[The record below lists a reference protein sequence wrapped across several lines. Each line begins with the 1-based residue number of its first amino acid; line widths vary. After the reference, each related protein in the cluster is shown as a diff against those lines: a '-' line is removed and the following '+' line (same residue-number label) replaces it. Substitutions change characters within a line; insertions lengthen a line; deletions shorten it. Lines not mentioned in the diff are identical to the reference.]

1 MVIVASLTFFFVIF
15 LAASILTAIAY
26 LAFLK
31 LKADAS
37 DEDRAKLSELREEP
51 VIREEPLGEQ
61 GIGGLNSPLL
71 QTERLST
78 ITFWDT
84 ILARFDFGTLLKT
97 HLDQADLDWSA
108 GRITSMML
116 LIGVVTLAIL
126 MRLVPIWAAL
136 LGMAVA
142 MTAPYNFVLRRRNK
156 RFQKFREHF
165 PDVLDSLAR
174 ALRAGYPLSAAM
186 EMIANETAQPVSAE
200 MRRTSAE
207 ANLGRGWPHALES
220 LGKRMPLL
228 EVNLFIGAVQHR
240 WHPDPEEHAAALADG
255 VRAAAG
261 AGARVVCLQ
270 ELTLSPYFAVD
281 PAGPGLGCDDLRT
294 GERIETAAKM
304 IRNLVE
310 RTAILDG
317 AGEDRS
323 HQGQRARHHHGADR
337 LWQERGL
344 VSGQDRNFRR
354 PRRQP
359 DGVGQHV
366 ARVAPCHVSAL
377 WRDDHPGRIHGRP
390 QHR

>member
-1 MVIVASLTFFFVIF
+1 VVIVASLTFFFVIF

-186 EMIANETAQPVSAE
+186 EMIANETEQPVSAE
-200 MRRTSAE
+200 MRRTSVE

-228 EVNLFIGAVQHR
+228 EVNLFIGAVQL
-240 WHPDPEEHAAALADG
+240 HARTGGKLSEVIVGLAENMRESIALQGEVRALAAHG
-255 VRAAAG
+255 K
-261 AGARVVCLQ
+261 
-270 ELTLSPYFAVD
+270 LT
-281 PAGPGLGCDDLRT
+281 G
-294 GERIETAAKM
+294 
-304 IRNLVE
+304 
-310 RTAILDG
+310 AILTILPIGIAVMMMMVSPGYMQVLFKHPWGKSLVG
-317 AGEDRS
+317 AAIACLLLAHFVIRK
-323 HQGQRARHHHGADR
+323 
-337 LWQERGL
+337 L
-344 VSGQDRNFRR
+344 VDI
-354 PRRQP
+354 
-359 DGVGQHV
+359 
-366 ARVAPCHVSAL
+366 RV
-377 WRDDHPGRIHGRP
+377 
-390 QHR
+390 